1 MRPEVIRWFHAAPF
15 ATPVIGVAGGKGG
28 VGKTAVAV
36 NLASSFAAAGH
47 RTALVDC
54 DVEAPDALVFLG
66 LPPGEGV
73 QARVVQPEFFL
84 EKCTDCQACIQACR
98 RHCLLRPAER
108 TILLMGECSGCEA
121 CFLVCPAEAI
131 HRGHRGM
138 GTLRTTTAGR
148 LTVFSAALEPGAE
161 ESALLI
167 HALMQR
173 AAAAAEQFDVIV
185 VDTPSGL
192 RHTVIEALKGSAH
205 VLVVTEPTPPG
216 IHDLDRLLSLLDMF
230 AVRRSIFIN
239 RADLPGSMQDL
250 REVADRH
257 ATPVETGLRMDDQLM
272 ESSRRGVAAV
282 QLFPQSLVARTFTGL
297 ARNLAGEY
305 LP

>member
-1 MRPEVIRWFHAAPF
+1 M
-15 ATPVIGVAGGKGG
+15 
-28 VGKTAVAV
+28 GKTAVAV
-36 NLASSFAAAGH
+36 NLASSLAAAGH

-54 DVEAPDALVFLG
+54 DVEASDVAVFLG
-66 LPPGEGV
+66 LPLREGV
-73 QARVVQPEFFL
+73 QVRVVQPEFL
-84 EKCTDCQACIQACR
+84 PEKCTDCQACVQACR
-98 RHCLLRPAER
+98 RHCLLRPAEG

-131 HRGHRGM
+131 HRGQRTM
-138 GTLRTTTAGR
+138 GTLWTTTAGR
-148 LTVFSAALEPGAE
+148 LTVFSGALEAGAK

-167 HALMQR
+167 HALRQR
-173 AAAAAEQFDVIV
+173 VAAVAEQFDVII

-205 VLVVTEPTPPG
+205 VLVVTEPTWPG

-239 RADLPGSMQDL
+239 RVDLPGSIQEL
-250 REVADRH
+250 KEVADRH
-257 ATPVETGLRMDDQLM
+257 ATPIETGLRMDDQLM
-272 ESSRRGVAAV
+272 ECSRNCAPAV
-282 QLFPQSLVARTFTGL
+282 QLFPQSLAARTFTGL